1 MIRTSHILSLC
12 CLLLFVPVSSA
23 SDNEL
28 LVPATGRCALDLAP
42 ELLNEALDSCQT
54 IALDGDVQ
62 AQFELGEFFYTGRYA
77 PQDLQQALRWYEMA
91 SLQGHAEAQHRLG
104 TMFFRGEGVAASN
117 IQAFIVLKM
126 SAVNGSEEALDGADR
141 VAEQMSRE
149 ELAVAT
155 RILGHIFRSYLREL
169 QTIDA
174 DSPLTPLP

>member
-1 MIRTSHILSLC
+1 MIRTSHILSLY
-12 CLLLFVPVSSA
+12 CLLFASVSSA

-28 LVPATGRCALDLAP
+28 LVPATERCALERAP
-42 ELLNEALDSCQT
+42 ELLGEALKHCET
-54 IALDGDVQ
+54 IALEGDAR
-62 AQFELGEFFYTGRYA
+62 AQFELGEFFYTGRQTQ
-77 PQDLQQALRWYEMA
+77 QDLQQALRWYEMA
-91 SLQGHAEAQHRLG
+91 SLQGHAQAQHRLG
-104 TMFFRGEGVAASN
+104 TMFFRGEGVPASN

-155 RILGHIFRSYLREL
+155 QILGHIFRSYLREL

-174 DSPLTPLP
+174 STPLAPLR